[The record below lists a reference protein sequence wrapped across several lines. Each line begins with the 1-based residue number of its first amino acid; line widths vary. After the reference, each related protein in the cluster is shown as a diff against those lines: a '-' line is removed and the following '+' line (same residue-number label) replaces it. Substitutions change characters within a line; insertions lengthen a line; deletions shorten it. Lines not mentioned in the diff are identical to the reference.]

1 MGIKHLI
8 QENPSMDL
16 NLVRLISKLDPSK
29 TNKLTPFM
37 VKVIKNRMDRFEKDI
52 ARDGN
57 VYSSR

>member
-8 QENPSMDL
+8 QENPTMDL

-37 VKVIKNRMDRFEKDI
+37 VKVFKKRMDENTKSF
-52 ARDGN
+52 
-57 VYSSR
+57 